1 MVVVVVFVLC
11 NCGTKQ
17 EEEELMK
24 GIQLPDNYSG
34 TDDDMIVD

>member
-1 MVVVVVFVLC
+1 MVVVFVLC

-17 EEEELMK
+17 EELMK

-34 TDDDMIVD
+34 TDDDVSID